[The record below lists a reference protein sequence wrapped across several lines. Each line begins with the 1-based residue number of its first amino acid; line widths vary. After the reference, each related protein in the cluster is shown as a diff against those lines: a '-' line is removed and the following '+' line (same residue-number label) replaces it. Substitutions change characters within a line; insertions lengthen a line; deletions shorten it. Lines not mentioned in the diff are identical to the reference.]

1 MKSTYT
7 FRGSLWGLVM
17 ALGAGC
23 SGGPREQER
32 AHPEVGESA
41 QAVAGPS
48 VQVSV
53 AARDTSVREDEP
65 DQNFGGALT
74 LRVGDG
80 ARALLAVSQPELGAA
95 VGPGDLLVSAKLSL
109 TLAGSRGGPRR
120 RAQWIDVNRVNQTW
134 T

>member
-17 ALGAGC
+17 VLGAGC
-23 SGGPREQER
+23 GGGPREHER

-53 AARDTSVREDEP
+53 LAARDTSVREDEP
-65 DQNFGGALT
+65 DENFGGALT
-74 LRVGDG
+74 LRVGDD
-80 ARALLAVSQPELGAA
+80 ARALLAVSQTELGAA
-95 VGPGDLLVSAKLSL
+95 VGPGDLLLSAKLRL
-109 TLAGSRGGPRR
+109 TLAGSRGGP
-120 RAQWIDVNRVNQTW
+120 
-134 T
+134 